1 MKKREFLL
9 FFILPFLL
17 VVGLFTLLSNLNRQ
31 YIQAKM
37 QELASDQLSATA
49 LILKESIR
57 AGLERGLSASEVL
70 TPYQA
75 TEDIYFMAILDNQ
88 ENVLDWTSRFEGY
101 LPLSKKQ
108 RPPGELWII
117 DSPEGKIFNHY
128 SALTTADGRKYY
140 FYLGYSLKSLDV
152 LLAYSKRN
160 FWYIL
165 SALAL
170 AGLLIFAGLYRLHR
184 SYQLAAAE
192 AARQAEEKEKFK
204 EISAYT
210 SGVAHEIKNPLNSLA
225 LLFED
230 WQSLNISQISQE
242 LEKGKD
248 EVEKIGRIVD
258 SFSEALK
265 PVSLSLEKF
274 EVGSVIEE
282 EIKELENLAKEKN
295 LKIDLK
301 AEDGLKLT
309 ADRLLF
315 GRVVSNLLK
324 NAIEASPEGGLVR
337 VKAYVRKKKVI
348 LEVEDSGS
356 GIEET
361 QAEKIFEPFISSKSS
376 GFGIGLYLTRKI
388 VAAHG
393 GKISFSNRPGCGA
406 IFKVEMPGGES
417 G

>member
-165 SALAL
+165 SALGL

-225 LLFED
+225 LLFEY

-282 EIKELENLAKEKN
+282 EIKELENLAEEKN

-337 VKAYVRKKKVI
+337 EKAYVRKKKVI

-393 GKISFSNRPGCGA
+393 GKISFSNRPGGGA

>member
-31 YIQAKM
+31 YIQARI
-37 QELASDQLSATA
+37 QELARDQLSATA

-57 AGLERGLSASEVL
+57 AGLERGLPASEVL
-70 TPYQA
+70 KPYQE
-75 TEDIYFMAILDNQ
+75 TEDIYFMAILDSQ

-101 LPLSKKQ
+101 LPLSQKE

-282 EIKELENLAKEKN
+282 EIKELENLAEEKN

-324 NAIEASPEGGLVR
+324 NAIEASPEGGLVS

-361 QAEKIFEPFISSKSS
+361 QAEKIFEPFISNKSS

-393 GKISFSNRPGCGA
+393 GKISFSNRPGGGA
-406 IFKVEMPGGES
+406 VFKVEMPGGES

>member
-75 TEDIYFMAILDNQ
+75 TEDIYFMAILDGQ
-88 ENVLDWTSRFEGY
+88 ENVIDWTSRFEGY
-101 LPLSKKQ
+101 LPLSQKE
-108 RPPGELWII
+108 RLSGELWII

-225 LLFED
+225 LLFEY

-274 EVGSVIEE
+274 EAGSVIEE
-282 EIKELENLAKEKN
+282 EIKELENLAEEKN

-324 NAIEASPEGGLVR
+324 NAIEASPEGGLVS
-337 VKAYVRKKKVI
+337 VKTYVRKKKVI

-361 QAEKIFEPFISSKSS
+361 QAGKIFEPFISSKSS

-388 VAAHG
+388 VTAHG
-393 GKISFSNRPGCGA
+393 GKISFSNGSGGGA

>member
-225 LLFED
+225 LLFEY

-282 EIKELENLAKEKN
+282 EIKELENLAEEKN

-393 GKISFSNRPGCGA
+393 GKISFSNRPGGGA

>member
-282 EIKELENLAKEKN
+282 EIKELENLAEEKN

-393 GKISFSNRPGCGA
+393 GKISFSNRPGGGA

>member
-75 TEDIYFMAILDNQ
+75 TEDIYFMAILDGQ

-140 FYLGYSLKSLDV
+140 FYLGYSLKSLD
-152 LLAYSKRN
+152 LLLTHSKRN

-225 LLFED
+225 LLFEY

-248 EVEKIGRIVD
+248 EVEKIGRIID

-282 EIKELENLAKEKN
+282 EIKELENLAEEKN
-295 LKIDLK
+295 VKIDLK

-324 NAIEASPEGGLVR
+324 NAIEASPEGGLVS

-393 GKISFSNRPGCGA
+393 GKISFSNRPGGGA
-406 IFKVEMPGGES
+406 VFKVEMPGGES

>member
-75 TEDIYFMAILDNQ
+75 TEDIYFMAILDGQ
-88 ENVLDWTSRFEGY
+88 ENVIDWTSRFEGY
-101 LPLSKKQ
+101 LPLSQKE
-108 RPPGELWII
+108 RPSGELWII

-225 LLFED
+225 LLFEY

-282 EIKELENLAKEKN
+282 EIKELENLAEEKN

-393 GKISFSNRPGCGA
+393 GKISFSNGSGGGA

>member
-75 TEDIYFMAILDNQ
+75 TEDIYFMAILDGQ

-192 AARQAEEKEKFK
+192 AARQAEEKERFK

-225 LLFED
+225 LLFEY

-248 EVEKIGRIVD
+248 EVEKIGRIID

-282 EIKELENLAKEKN
+282 EIKELENLAEEKN
-295 LKIDLK
+295 VKIDLK

-324 NAIEASPEGGLVR
+324 NAIEASPEGGLVS

-361 QAEKIFEPFISSKSS
+361 QAEKIFEPFVTSKNS

-393 GKISFSNRPGCGA
+393 GKISFSNRPGGGA

>member
-75 TEDIYFMAILDNQ
+75 TEDIYFMAILDGQ

-192 AARQAEEKEKFK
+192 AARQAEEKERFK

-225 LLFED
+225 LLFEY
-230 WQSLNISQISQE
+230 WQSLKIPEITQE
-242 LEKGKD
+242 IERGKG
-248 EVEKIGRIVD
+248 EVEKIASIVD
-258 SFSEALK
+258 RFSEAVK

-274 EVGSVIEE
+274 EVAQVIQE
-282 EIKELENLAKEKN
+282 EINALENLGREKN

-301 AEDGLKLT
+301 AEGGLRLT

-315 GRVVSNLLK
+315 SRVVSNLLK
-324 NAIEASPEGGLVR
+324 NAIEASPGGGLVS

-361 QAEKIFEPFISSKSS
+361 QAEKIFEPFVTSK
-376 GFGIGLYLTRKI
+376 
-388 VAAHG
+388 
-393 GKISFSNRPGCGA
+393 
-406 IFKVEMPGGES
+406 
-417 G
+417 

>member
-37 QELASDQLSATA
+37 QELARDQLSATA

-57 AGLERGLSASEVL
+57 AGLERGLPASEVL

-75 TEDIYFMAILDNQ
+75 TEDIYFMAILDSK

-108 RPPGELWII
+108 RPAGELWII

-152 LLAYSKRN
+152 LLTYSRRN

-170 AGLLIFAGLYRLHR
+170 AGLVIFAGLYRLHR
-184 SYQLAAAE
+184 SYQLAATE

-230 WQSLNISQISQE
+230 WQSLNLPEINQE
-242 LEKGKD
+242 LEKGKN
-248 EVEKIGRIVD
+248 EVEKIARLVD
-258 SFSEALK
+258 RFSEALK
-265 PVSLSLEKF
+265 PVSISPEKF
-274 EVGSVIEE
+274 GVALVIEE
-282 EIKELENLAKEKN
+282 EIKELDNLAEEKN

-301 AEDGLKLT
+301 AEGGLKLT

-315 GRVVSNLLK
+315 SRVVANLLK
-324 NAIEASPEGGLVR
+324 NAIEASPAGSLISL
-337 VKAYVRKKKVI
+337 KAYARKKSLI
-348 LEVEDSGS
+348 LEVEDSGP
-356 GIEET
+356 GLEET
-361 QAEKIFEPFISSKSS
+361 QAEKIFDPFVSSKSS
-376 GFGIGLYLTRKI
+376 GYGIGLYLTRKI

-393 GKISFSNRPGCGA
+393 GKISASNRPGGGA
-406 IFKVEMPGGES
+406 VFKVEMPGGES

>member
-75 TEDIYFMAILDNQ
+75 TEDIYFMAILDGQ

-192 AARQAEEKEKFK
+192 AARQAEEKERFK

-225 LLFED
+225 LLFEY
-230 WQSLNISQISQE
+230 WQSLKIPEITQE
-242 LEKGKD
+242 IERGKG
-248 EVEKIGRIVD
+248 EVEKIASIVD
-258 SFSEALK
+258 RFSEAVK

-274 EVGSVIEE
+274 EVAQVIQE
-282 EIKELENLAKEKN
+282 EINALENLGREKN

-301 AEDGLKLT
+301 AEGGLRLT

-315 GRVVSNLLK
+315 SRVVSNLLK
-324 NAIEASPEGGLVR
+324 NAIEASPGGGLVS

-361 QAEKIFEPFISSKSS
+361 QAEKIFEPFVTSKNS

-393 GKISFSNRPGCGA
+393 GKISFSNRPGGGA

>member
-75 TEDIYFMAILDNQ
+75 TEDIYFMAILDGQ
-88 ENVLDWTSRFEGY
+88 ENVIDWTSRFEGY
-101 LPLSKKQ
+101 LPHSQKE
-108 RPPGELWII
+108 RPSGELWII

-225 LLFED
+225 LLFEY

-274 EVGSVIEE
+274 EAGSVIEE
-282 EIKELENLAKEKN
+282 EIKELENLAEEKN

-324 NAIEASPEGGLVR
+324 NAIEASPEGGLVS
-337 VKAYVRKKKVI
+337 VKTYVRKKKVI

-361 QAEKIFEPFISSKSS
+361 QAGKIFEPFISSKSS

-393 GKISFSNRPGCGA
+393 GKISFSNRPGGGA
-406 IFKVEMPGGES
+406 VFKVEMPGGES

>member
-75 TEDIYFMAILDNQ
+75 TEDIYFMAILDGQ

-140 FYLGYSLKSLDV
+140 FYLGYSLKSLD
-152 LLAYSKRN
+152 LLLTHSKRN

-165 SALAL
+165 CALAL

-225 LLFED
+225 LLFEY

-248 EVEKIGRIVD
+248 EVEKIGRIID

-282 EIKELENLAKEKN
+282 EIKELENLAEEKN
-295 LKIDLK
+295 VKIDLK

-324 NAIEASPEGGLVR
+324 NAIEASPEGGLVS
-337 VKAYVRKKKVI
+337 VKTYVRKKKVI

-361 QAEKIFEPFISSKSS
+361 QAGKIFEPFISSKSS

-393 GKISFSNRPGCGA
+393 GKISFSNRPGGGA
-406 IFKVEMPGGES
+406 VFKVEMPGGES

>member
-75 TEDIYFMAILDNQ
+75 TEDIYFMAILDGQ

-101 LPLSKKQ
+101 LPLSKKE
-108 RPPGELWII
+108 RPSGELWII

-225 LLFED
+225 LLFEY

-274 EVGSVIEE
+274 EAGSVIEE
-282 EIKELENLAKEKN
+282 EIKELENLAEEKN

-324 NAIEASPEGGLVR
+324 NAIEASPEGGLVS

-393 GKISFSNRPGCGA
+393 GKISFSNRPGGGA
-406 IFKVEMPGGES
+406 VFKVEMPGGES